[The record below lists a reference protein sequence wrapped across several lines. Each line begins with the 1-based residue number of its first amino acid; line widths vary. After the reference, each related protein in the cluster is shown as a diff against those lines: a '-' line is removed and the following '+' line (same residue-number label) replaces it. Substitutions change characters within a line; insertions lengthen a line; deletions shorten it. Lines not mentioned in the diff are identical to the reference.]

1 LIAFVPRRALENIE
15 ILSEKKKRRM
25 LKIIGILG
33 YMTRHEFTFEGM
45 LLLTNAKVINNNV
58 T

>member
-1 LIAFVPRRALENIE
+1 
-15 ILSEKKKRRM
+15 M